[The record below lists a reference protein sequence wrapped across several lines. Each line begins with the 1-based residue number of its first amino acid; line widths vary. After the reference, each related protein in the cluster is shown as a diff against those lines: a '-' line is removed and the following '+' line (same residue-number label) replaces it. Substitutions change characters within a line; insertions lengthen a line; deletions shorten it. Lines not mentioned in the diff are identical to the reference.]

1 MKRWTGDFVKFGC
14 VKLCMNDKGKK
25 TLVGMQKWKD
35 KDKKLYTREQYK
47 KMYNPN
53 THKVVCVVTGKI
65 NNITVIDF
73 DKIDEYYEAI
83 EKYPQLK
90 DAYTV
95 ETSKGFH
102 IYCKYNKNQ
111 KTTTNTDLGIDI
123 RNDDAIAFGVGT
135 KTEFNTS
142 YDLLDNAK
150 LLDVEMPMELYL
162 KIVTPKIVAE
172 DKPKQNK
179 IIVKK
184 ANTSQIQAKQIDKSC
199 QLLDLIDIKYWDDFE
214 SWKRIVWA
222 MKEEEYSMEV
232 AKEFSQKSSN
242 YDIDGFS
249 NIWNKSPS
257 NITISQGTINY
268 YAKISDENKY
278 YKIAR
283 SHKMTDDDV
292 MDINKF
298 YEIQSEMVMPDS
310 LIPNNFNDLNKSKQQ
325 EINEQVAEFENEKQ
339 YDELN
344 RKCIYFESFHFK
356 VMNPPCFGR
365 TSYNKTLLLNASEIE
380 LQYENVFVGKK
391 NDIKWVKYWRARK
404 YMRTFE
410 NVDFLPPPLECA
422 DYTMNTFNG
431 LRAEKLPACD
441 AMNVELLLKH
451 IDILSGNDVDGSQYI
466 INYLAHA
473 VQKSGELPR
482 VALVFQSDQGTGKN
496 IFFENLVRKLF
507 GAEYLLQTAE
517 MDKVIGRFSMIN
529 NKLFIIMDETSGK
542 DSFTNSDKIKN
553 IITCEQIPW
562 ERKGIDGI
570 NINNCGRYLFFSNN
584 DTPVKIEASDRRYV
598 VFKCSNER
606 QNDSPYFKEMSKMFS
621 DDAVIKTVYNYLL
634 NVDISNWD
642 SIHDRPIT
650 QAYKDI
656 QCANIPPMAKWLEDR
671 YYLNNAH
678 IQMGSDK
685 SEVDDHQNV
694 KSNDLFQ
701 EYKIW
706 LVENGFKNMEYNVT
720 KFGRELKKFDGVEKK
735 RKPHG
740 MLYVFDF
747 ECLKKYLLHK
757 KYLDE

>member
-1 MKRWTGDFVKFGC
+1 MVDFVKFGC
-14 VKLCMNDKGKK
+14 RKLDIDDKGRK
-25 TLVGMQKWKD
+25 TPVGMQKWKG
-35 KDKKLYTREQYK
+35 KTKEQYK
-47 KMYNPN
+47 SMYNPN

-73 DKIDEYYEAI
+73 DKKDEYYEAI
-83 EKYPQLK
+83 GTYPQLK

-102 IYCKYNKNQ
+102 IYCKYNKKQ
-111 KTTTNTDLGIDI
+111 KTTTNKELGIDI
-123 RNDDAIAFGVGT
+123 RNDDAIAFGAGT
-135 KTEFNTS
+135 QTEFNTS

-150 LLDVEMPMELYL
+150 LLDVEMPMELYW
-162 KIVTPKIVAE
+162 KIAPQ

-184 ANTSQIQAKQIDKSC
+184 AKQIQAKQIQAKQIDKSC

-222 MKEEEYSMEV
+222 MKQEGYSMEV
-232 AKEFSQKSSN
+232 AKEYSQKSGN
-242 YDIDGFS
+242 YDIDGFD

-310 LIPNNFNDLNKSKQQ
+310 LIPKNFNDLNKSKQQ

-431 LRAEKLPACD
+431 LRAEKLASCD
-441 AMNVELLLKH
+441 AMNVDLLLKH

-621 DDAVIKTVYNYLL
+621 DDAVIKTLYNYLL

-656 QCANIPPMAKWLEDR
+656 QCANIPPMAKWLEER
-671 YYLNNAH
+671 YYLNNAY
-678 IQMGSDK
+678 IQMGSDQ
-685 SEVDDHQNV
+685 SEIDDHQNV

-706 LVENGFKNMEYNVT
+706 LVENGFIKMEYNVT
-720 KFGRELKKFDGVEKK
+720 KFGRELKKFDGIEKK
-735 RKPHG
+735 RKPNG
-740 MLYVFDF
+740 MIYVFDF
-747 ECLKKYLLHK
+747 ECLKKHLLDK

>member
-53 THKVVCVVTGKI
+53 THKVVCVLTGKI

-73 DKIDEYYEAI
+73 DKKDEYYEAI

-123 RNDDAIAFGVGT
+123 RNDDAIAFGLGT

-172 DKPKQNK
+172 DKPKKIK

-298 YEIQSEMVMPDS
+298 YEIQSEMVMADS

-391 NDIKWVKYWRARK
+391 NDIKWIKYWRARK

-451 IDILSGNDVDGSQYI
+451 IDILSGNDIDGSQYI

-671 YYLNNAH
+671 YYSNNAY
-678 IQMGSDK
+678 IQMGSDQ
-685 SEVDDHQNV
+685 SEIHDHQNV

>member
-1 MKRWTGDFVKFGC
+1 
-14 VKLCMNDKGKK
+14 
-25 TLVGMQKWKD
+25 
-35 KDKKLYTREQYK
+35 
-47 KMYNPN
+47 
-53 THKVVCVVTGKI
+53 
-65 NNITVIDF
+65 
-73 DKIDEYYEAI
+73 
-83 EKYPQLK
+83 
-90 DAYTV
+90 
-95 ETSKGFH
+95 
-102 IYCKYNKNQ
+102 
-111 KTTTNTDLGIDI
+111 
-123 RNDDAIAFGVGT
+123 
-135 KTEFNTS
+135 
-142 YDLLDNAK
+142 
-150 LLDVEMPMELYL
+150 
-162 KIVTPKIVAE
+162 
-172 DKPKQNK
+172 
-179 IIVKK
+179 
-184 ANTSQIQAKQIDKSC
+184 
-199 QLLDLIDIKYWDDFE
+199 
-214 SWKRIVWA
+214 

-232 AKEFSQKSSN
+232 AKEYSQKSGN

-283 SHKMTDDDV
+283 SHIMTDDDV

-310 LIPNNFNDLNKSKQQ
+310 LIPNNFHDLNKSKQQ

-365 TSYNKTLLLNASEIE
+365 KSYNKTLLLNASEIE

-410 NVDFLPPPLECA
+410 NVDFLPPPLQCA

-441 AMNVELLLKH
+441 AMNVDLLLKH

-598 VFKCSNER
+598 VFKCSNAR

-671 YYLNNAH
+671 YYLNNAY

-720 KFGRELKKFDGVEKK
+720 KFGRELKKFDGIEKK

-747 ECLKKYLLHK
+747 ECLKKYLIDK